1 MDKKETTQFR
11 GFAATLNYYAPDCPD
26 LQFVAKEVSRDM
38 SNPSLRSWKKLK
50 RAARYLVGRE
60 ALVWKY
66 VYQAPV
72 DNLTVWI
79 DSDWGGSREMRKS
92 TSGGAVMWGSHCWK
106 TWSTT
111 QGATAL
117 SSAEAEFYAMVDG
130 VQRSKYLCTIAS
142 ELGVS
147 ALRQNIILGTD
158 SEAAK
163 SFVARRGLGRMRHIE
178 VRDLWLQ
185 EEVRKGNVTV
195 TKLPGTENAADLM
208 TKYLSRTEVGDRLAG
223 LSVFVKR
230 PAVDVW
236 AAMVAGRRLR
246 WADDAW

>member
-1 MDKKETTQFR
+1 
-11 GFAATLNYYAPDCPD
+11 
-26 LQFVAKEVSRDM
+26 
-38 SNPSLRSWKKLK
+38 
-50 RAARYLVGRE
+50 
-60 ALVWKY
+60 
-66 VYQAPV
+66 
-72 DNLTVWI
+72 
-79 DSDWGGSREMRKS
+79 
-92 TSGGAVMWGSHCWK
+92 MWGSHCWK

-147 ALRQNIILGTD
+147 ALPQNIISGTD

-163 SFVARRGLGRMRHIE
+163 SFVARRDLGQMRHIK
-178 VRDLWLQ
+178 VRGLWLQ
-185 EEVRKGNVTV
+185 EEVWKGNATV
-195 TKLPGTENAADLM
+195 TKLPGTENAAGLM

-223 LSVFVKR
+223 LSVFVNR
-230 PAVDVW
+230 PAADVW
-236 AAMVAGRRLR
+236 AAMVAGKRLR